1 MKKWGLPLFF
11 VILMGIVA
19 WQRNH
24 VFMDEVSLWRDVVK
38 KIPYNQRAWLNLSF
52 ACRQV
57 GDSDCAMYASQKT
70 LELYPEPLAFMN
82 LGNIM
87 QDAGRL
93 DESESLYEEAIKRAE
108 VDSITEEMKRTVMK
122 LSYYELGNVNFKRHD
137 LKRAEDYYRKALK
150 IDPEYSPAWNN
161 LGYVLMKQGRCEEA
175 RSALFTALKLSPEDE
190 LARENLELL
199 KECR

>member
-24 VFMDEVSLWRDVVK
+24 VWRDEVSLWRDVVK
-38 KIPYNQRAWLNLSF
+38 KTPYNQRAWLNLSV
-52 ACRQV
+52 ACRQA
-57 GDSDCAMYASQKT
+57 GDLDCAKEASQKT

-87 QDAGRL
+87 QDTGRL

-108 VDSITEEMKRTVMK
+108 VDSITEEMKRSVIK

-137 LKRAEDYYRKALK
+137 LKRAEDYYRKALE
-150 IDPEYSPAWNN
+150 IDPEYSYAWNN
-161 LGYVLMKQGRCEEA
+161 LGYVLMKQNRCDEA
-175 RSALFTALKLSPEDE
+175 RYALFRAIELSPEDR

-199 KECR
+199 KGCR